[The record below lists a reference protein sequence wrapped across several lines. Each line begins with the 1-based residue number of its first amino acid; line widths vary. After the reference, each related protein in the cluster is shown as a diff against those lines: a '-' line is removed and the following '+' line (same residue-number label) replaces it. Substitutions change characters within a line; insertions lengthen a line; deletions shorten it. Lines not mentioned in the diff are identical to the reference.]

1 MSQRSNELR
10 GAEQLGVREFQRQIE
25 AIYFDRD
32 QERGKWSTYAWL
44 VEEVGELARALRVLA
59 LLPETELLQ
68 ETPDMLEAQLEPP
81 WKRRRHGV
89 YCCAGLWPEP
99 PGCAACALPLPLQ
112 LLSQSG
118 ACPPRRCCH

>member
-44 VEEVGELARALRVLA
+44 VEEVGELARALRGDDRANLEEEFADVFAWLVTLA
-59 LLPETELLQ
+59 SIEGVEL
-68 ETPDMLEAQLEPP
+68 AQAAQKYGKGCPRCSSVPCEC
-81 WKRRRHGV
+81 RHR
-89 YCCAGLWPEP
+89 E
-99 PGCAACALPLPLQ
+99 
-112 LLSQSG
+112 
-118 ACPPRRCCH
+118 